1 MVIRFDASD
10 FDALARDLDR
20 AAATDLIGKIAPSVS
35 KGALNVKNAMQGDM
49 SKSRHFGQV
58 ASAISYDLDTFTNH
72 LRAEIGPESAGR
84 QVGDL
89 AHFAYFGGAN
99 GGGGT
104 VPDPE
109 YLLEQEA
116 PALEQFVG
124 DILEGLL

>member
-1 MVIRFDASD
+1 MDLRFDASD
-10 FDALARDLDR
+10 FDRLASDLDR
-20 AAATDLIGKIAPSVS
+20 AAGSDLIGEIEPTIMR
-35 KGALNVKNAMQGDM
+35 GAGNVQRGMKADM
-49 SKSRHFGQV
+49 EQSRHFGQV
-58 ASAISYDLDTFTNH
+58 TRAITFDVDRYQQH
-72 LRAEIGPESAGR
+72 IRAEIGPLSAGR

-116 PALEQFVG
+116 PNLEKYVG